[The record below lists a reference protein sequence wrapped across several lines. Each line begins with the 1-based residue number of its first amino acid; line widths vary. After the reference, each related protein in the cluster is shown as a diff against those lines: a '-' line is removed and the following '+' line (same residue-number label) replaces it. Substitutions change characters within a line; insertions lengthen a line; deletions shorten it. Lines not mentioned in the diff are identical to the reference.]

1 MKDMVRIDAP
11 IDFILILSKVKQSH
25 NSCSGGDSI
34 GRLEFSNRG
43 KRPLNIEGWII
54 HECYIV
60 PEPASLHSLRV
71 IIFSLN

>member
-1 MKDMVRIDAP
+1 MKDMVKIDAP

-25 NSCSGGDSI
+25 NSCSRGDSI
-34 GRLEFSNRG
+34 GRLEFGHRG
-43 KRPLNIEGWII
+43 KRPLNIEGRII
-54 HECYIV
+54 YESYIV